1 MFKFPVKIDIYKKGV
16 KVKKN
21 FWKNF
26 GEIQDPYLNGVVYL
40 YIWKLSKLKIIIIL

>member
-16 KVKKN
+16 ILKKN

-26 GEIQDPYLNGVVYL
+26 DEKRGTY
-40 YIWKLSKLKIIIIL
+40 

>member
-16 KVKKN
+16 IVKKN

-26 GEIQDPYLNGVVYL
+26 KENQVL
-40 YIWKLSKLKIIIIL
+40 WLS